1 MSLSLGRDG
10 WLQSVQQKCAGLRG
24 RSVVRRGAE
33 QAVGAGKAS
42 ASRQDEGPGAARTKH
57 HAPWSPSV
65 LEACVT
71 VNLKGEFFR
80 ILKSKEILF
89 SKVEWIDSGEEKD

>member
-1 MSLSLGRDG
+1 MTLSLGRDG
-10 WLQSVQQKCAGLRG
+10 WLQKCAGLRG

-57 HAPWSPSV
+57 HTPWSPSV